1 MSLNL
6 GGLNKNTLICVQVT
20 LLKHEFYNK
29 HNCCSKLFFCSKI
42 VFLAVRHRREC
53 LPIFCLKK
61 VSSHLYL
68 ALNISAES
76 IITDL
81 HVINFYN
88 NIIEKA
94 RRNWLSS

>member
-29 HNCCSKLFFCSKI
+29 HNSCSKI

-94 RRNWLSS
+94 RKN